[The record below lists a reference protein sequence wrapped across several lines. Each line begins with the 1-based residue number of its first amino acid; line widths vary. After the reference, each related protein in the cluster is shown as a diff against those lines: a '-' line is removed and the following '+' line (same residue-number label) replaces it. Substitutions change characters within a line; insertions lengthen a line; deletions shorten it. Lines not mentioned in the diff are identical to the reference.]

1 MNRYSDQVNPAAVLG
16 YTLPSIYTN
25 LPPSADFDF
34 NADKLTLSS
43 GAMYVELI
51 TKDTRL
57 LQLLDTSDVL
67 DPKYLSDLDMDGK
80 RFIRGR
86 LEYGRLTVLMGL
98 MHQAGYGFEREL
110 ANRQADAAVNG
121 ASLAVRAAYESFQ
134 SEATS
139 FLQKVQALNLV
150 ALASPKGIRQV
161 QHPFRATAIVH
172 GSASVLV
179 SPDPH
184 DERFVDIT
192 VRSGLFDPAVLQIRE
207 LAYDHY
213 EKLGMR
219 VQFHVS

>member
-1 MNRYSDQVNPAAVLG
+1 MNRYSNQVNPAAVLG
-16 YTLPSIYTN
+16 YALPSIYTDRA
-25 LPPSADFDF
+25 PSTDF
-34 NADKLTLSS
+34 NFHARKLTLSS
-43 GAMYVELI
+43 GTMFVELF
-51 TKDTRL
+51 TKDTCL
-57 LQLLDTSDVL
+57 LQLLDSSDIL
-67 DPKYLSDLDMDGK
+67 DPKYLSDLDLDGK

-86 LEYGRLTVLMGL
+86 LEYDKLTVLMGA
-98 MHQAGYGFEREL
+98 MHESGYNFEREL
-110 ANRQADAAVNG
+110 ANRQADAAAKG
-121 ASLAVRAAYESFQ
+121 ASLAILAAYETFQ
-134 SEATS
+134 SEAVA

-161 QHPFRATAIVH
+161 QHPFRATAIVN

-219 VQFHVS
+219 VQFHAS